1 MINQRDSVGLHVFDS
16 KIRQIINPKCTQNL
30 NTILSVMNN
39 LVPQNKTKISSILNY
54 ASEKINKE
62 GLVIIISDL
71 FDLKEDII
79 TSLKNLRYNNQEV
92 ILFHILDEKE
102 INLNYNEQV
111 MFEDLENSNI
121 ITTEPWQIKD
131 NYKKEMMNLIK
142 YFKNECLGLN
152 INYNLFKTSEPIETG
167 LRHFLKKEKDFI
179 IHQFFYLFFLYK
191 ILVHS
196 QFVSIV

>member
-1 MINQRDSVGLHVFDS
+1 M
-16 KIRQIINPKCTQNL
+16 
-30 NTILSVMNN
+30 
-39 LVPQNKTKISSILNY
+39 
-54 ASEKINKE
+54 
-62 GLVIIISDL
+62 
-71 FDLKEDII
+71 
-79 TSLKNLRYNNQEV
+79 
-92 ILFHILDEKE
+92 DEKE

-167 LRHFLKKEKDFI
+167 LRHFLKKKKNFI
-179 IHQFFYLFFLYK
+179 IHQFFIYFSYIRF
-191 ILVHS
+191 
-196 QFVSIV
+196 